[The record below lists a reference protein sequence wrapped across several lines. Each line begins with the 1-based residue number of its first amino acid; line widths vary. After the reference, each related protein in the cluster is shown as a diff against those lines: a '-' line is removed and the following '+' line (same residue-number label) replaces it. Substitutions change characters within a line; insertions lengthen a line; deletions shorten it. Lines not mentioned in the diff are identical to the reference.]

1 MSATNLIM
9 VVIFVSLLCIIV
21 LWLFQIKRQR
31 TIERARKTVI
41 YTSQIVQIHQVVDSV
56 AQFLDD
62 SLLNFLA
69 KCIDDS
75 ANQLTKHKI
84 QLDKRCQNTQEQALL
99 WINEPKKIRKQ
110 ARSRKS
116 EGQKKR
122 LLQMKSIIQHIR
134 QAISRQSIPR
144 KEALSLANST
154 KISKIKLA
162 CHYFQQEAD
171 DAIKNLDTQEAIFIL
186 KKTKTL
192 LMKIDPIP
200 SDVEHTLISCSELLT
215 QQQEIMKQSKPQ
227 STPRLEEELDKQEEI
242 DKQEE
247 MDQGWQKKQDYDS

>member
-9 VVIFVSLLCIIV
+9 VVILISVLCITA
-21 LWLFQIKRQR
+21 LWLMQLKKQR
-31 TIERARKTVI
+31 AIERARKTVI
-41 YTSQIVQIHQVVDSV
+41 YTAQITQINQVVDSV

-62 SLLNFLA
+62 KLLSFLA

-75 ANQLTKHKI
+75 ANQLIKHKI
-84 QLDKRCQNTQEQALL
+84 QLDKRSRNTQEQALL
-99 WINEPKKIRKQ
+99 WISEPKKIRKQ

-116 EGQKKR
+116 ESQQKR
-122 LLQMKSIIQHIR
+122 LLQMKSIIQYIR
-134 QAISRQSIPR
+134 QAISRHTIPR

-154 KISKIKLA
+154 KIGKIKLA
-162 CHYFQQEAD
+162 CHYYQQEAD
-171 DAIKNLDTQEAIFIL
+171 SAIKGQDTQAAILIL

-200 SDVEHTLISCSELLT
+200 SDLEQTLAHCNELLK
-215 QQQEIMKQSKPQ
+215 QQQEVMKQSKPQ
-227 STPRLEEELDKQEEI
+227 STKRLEEEF

-247 MDQGWQKKQDYDS
+247 MDQDWQKKQDYD